1 MTPPEPETAD
11 TQQEAI
17 PPPAPVCAPDPLA
30 HLSPT
35 IQSILNECELT
46 PLASSLCFQCAQA
59 TVLQLSSPD
68 GQQNAGVVHCSA
80 MNRDIQVVVR
90 RCTSHQPNPSSP

>member
-1 MTPPEPETAD
+1 MTPPEPETAE
-11 TQQEAI
+11 T
-17 PPPAPVCAPDPLA
+17 PTAPDPLA
-30 HLSPT
+30 HLSPM
-35 IQSILNECELT
+35 IQLILNDCELT

-68 GQQNAGVVHCSA
+68 GAQNAGVVHCSA

-90 RCTSHQPNPSSP
+90 RCTSHQPIHSGP